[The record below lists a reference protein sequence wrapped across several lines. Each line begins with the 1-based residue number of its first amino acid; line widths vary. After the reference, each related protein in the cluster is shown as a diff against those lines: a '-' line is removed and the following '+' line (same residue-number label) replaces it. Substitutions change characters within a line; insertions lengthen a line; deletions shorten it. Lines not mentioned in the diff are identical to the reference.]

1 MALSEGG
8 RGVSAPEDRVPA
20 QLQCSWGTERASA
33 WGLGGNGKGVDGTDS
48 DPEVVMIIG
57 VLMTL
62 NWKQCH
68 IHSTRAASFF
78 QQTMCAPIFL
88 TRVRLH

>member
-8 RGVSAPEDRVPA
+8 RKGGFSTRRQGP
-20 QLQCSWGTERASA
+20 GTVAVFLGNRTGFSL
-33 WGLGGNGKGVDGTDS
+33 GLGGNGEGVDGTDS

-62 NWKQCH
+62 NGKQCH
-68 IHSTRAASFF
+68 IHSARAASFSPANNVC
-78 QQTMCAPIFL
+78 TNLPN
-88 TRVRLH
+88 

>member
-1 MALSEGG
+1 VREGG

-20 QLQCSWGTERASA
+20 QLQCSWGTEQASA
-33 WGLGGNGKGVDGTDS
+33 WGLGGNGEGFDGTDS

-62 NWKQCH
+62 NGKECH
-68 IHSTRAASFF
+68 IHSARAASFSSK
-78 QQTMCAPIFL
+78 QCVHQTS
-88 TRVRLH
+88 